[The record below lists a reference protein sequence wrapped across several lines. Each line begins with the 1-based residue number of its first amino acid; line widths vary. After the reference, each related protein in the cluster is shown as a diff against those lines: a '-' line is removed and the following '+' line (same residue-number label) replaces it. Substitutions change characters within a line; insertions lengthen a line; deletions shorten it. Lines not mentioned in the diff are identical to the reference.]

1 MIVNTAEVKS
11 KIKLFGQYLK
21 NGWKSIKWSGKVGE
35 RAGNFELE
43 VKCLWLT
50 ASVAD
55 ELRYTHLPLCGVKRI
70 VFAEEMF
77 V

>member
-43 VKCLWLT
+43 VKCL
-50 ASVAD
+50 
-55 ELRYTHLPLCGVKRI
+55 
-70 VFAEEMF
+70 
-77 V
+77 